1 MAAALGHAVLPG
13 LPLVLVFR
21 LNGWVNVMSCVALG
35 FAVGA
40 VPAGVLTWP
49 MEHPELHTS
58 ASVDGVPTPITGVI
72 TSTGWFS
79 DVKTLIYFGSLGA
92 LGGFAFWVAL
102 IWFGTC
108 GKTAEAIDRSPAS

>member
-1 MAAALGHAVLPG
+1 MAC
-13 LPLVLVFR
+13 R
-21 LNGWVNVMSCVALG
+21 
-35 FAVGA
+35 
-40 VPAGVLTWP
+40 
-49 MEHPELHTS
+49 
-58 ASVDGVPTPITGVI
+58 PISGVI

-79 DVKTLIYFGSLGA
+79 DVKPLIFFGSLGA